1 LSLNLLQRIVVA
13 AIFGPLILFCAYLG
27 GVPFLTI
34 LLIIAIGILYEMS
47 QIFKATQTFPAAL
60 FTYFLA
66 ACILINAQYN
76 FFSTAH
82 LIVFAVALLSSAEVF
97 RKHGSPIHNVGAG
110 LLAILYAPLCF
121 STLLELRKSEPDGY
135 FTMMIFIGVWAA
147 DTAAYFGG
155 KYFGQKLIKT
165 KFFERHSPNK
175 TWEGFLS
182 GLLACVGVTL
192 GFGRAWLTTVSFL
205 HLFMIG
211 ILLGVLS
218 AIGDLIESMFKRES
232 GLKDSSHLI
241 PGHGGFF
248 DRFDSLCIASPAV
261 FLYVKYAL

>member
-1 LSLNLLQRIVVA
+1 LSLNLLQRIIVA

-27 GVPFLTI
+27 GAPFLI
-34 LLIIAIGILYEMS
+34 VLLIIAIGILYEMS
-47 QIFKATQTFPAAL
+47 QLFKATQTFPAAL
-60 FTYFLA
+60 FTYSLA
-66 ACILINAQYN
+66 ASILINAQYD
-76 FFSTAH
+76 FFSMAH
-82 LIVFAVALLSSAEVF
+82 LIVFCVILLSSAEIF
-97 RKHGSPIHNVGAG
+97 RKYGSPIHNVGAG

-121 STLLELRKSEPDGY
+121 STLLELRKSEPNGY
-135 FTMMIFIGVWAA
+135 FTMMVFIGVWAA

-155 KYFGQKLIKT
+155 KYFGQKFIKT

-175 TWEGFLS
+175 TWEGFFS
-182 GLLACVGVTL
+182 GLLACLGVTL
-192 GFGRAWLTTVSFL
+192 GFGLAWLTSISLT
-205 HLFMIG
+205 HLFVIG

-232 GLKDSSHLI
+232 GLKDSSRLI

-261 FLYVKYAL
+261 FLYVKYAM